1 MIFIFV
7 LSSISIVPGVRLP
20 IPFLAGVPMSS
31 LAAVQKIVGPVYGTI
46 NHSVG
51 DMYST
56 ETVVPTYSMHIAFA
70 LPPLKVI
77 SVEYYISLPIFIA
90 GRTKKGR
97 GWEESGAINWILND
111 SAIKALGF

>member
-1 MIFIFV
+1 MIFIFIFV
-7 LSSISIVPGVRLP
+7 LSSISIAPGVRLP
-20 IPFLAGVPMSS
+20 ISFSAGVPMSS

-77 SVEYYISLPIFIA
+77 SVVSVEYYMSLPIFIA
-90 GRTKKGR
+90 GRTKNGKGV
-97 GWEESGAINWILND
+97 GGKWSNQQD
-111 SAIKALGF
+111 SK